1 MIYRLSIFL
10 NLFSIGCV
18 TVLNETPDWTVNRPV
33 SENSW
38 IGVGYC
44 DESVE
49 GYREIARTHAFQEI
63 ASQITIDIESSF
75 TNIVTESNLDIY
87 QFSEFIIESRVG
99 ISLPEVQILDTYTI
113 DRKFSILAELRKKDY
128 YNNIKLKKQKAINLA
143 TDYIIQAAESFSF
156 ESFKYLSSALEE
168 IKPFFD
174 LPLQTE
180 IPPGSGEKINIT
192 SKIFILADDLKNRL
206 ILITSID
213 EISTTI
219 GIKKDY
225 EIEITCLDKISK
237 HPISYFPLAAKMGN
251 NIITKQSTTDQD
263 GIAVFNLFK
272 VTDRVSTQYIEISP
286 DFSSLNNTLYLSN
299 SPSIKIKVNA
309 RPPMIFFEYEELN
322 LGKPVT
328 SSFIASQMKEL
339 LVQTYSAEFT
349 NEKSISD
356 FIFITS
362 FHTKAKIDHQNSY
375 GLFQAYADGTII
387 IFDST
392 TNTEIY
398 QKSINNIMGSDFFT
412 IDGAGR
418 NALLKSAKKI
428 KSESF
433 QEILTNLDDYSI
445 NRTGE
450 EK

>member
-1 MIYRLSIFL
+1 M
-10 NLFSIGCV
+10 
-18 TVLNETPDWTVNRPV
+18 
-33 SENSW
+33 
-38 IGVGYC
+38 
-44 DESVE
+44 
-49 GYREIARTHAFQEI
+49 
-63 ASQITIDIESSF
+63 
-75 TNIVTESNLDIY
+75 
-87 QFSEFIIESRVG
+87 
-99 ISLPEVQILDTYTI
+99 
-113 DRKFSILAELRKKDY
+113 
-128 YNNIKLKKQKAINLA
+128 
-143 TDYIIQAAESFSF
+143 
-156 ESFKYLSSALEE
+156 
-168 IKPFFD
+168 
-174 LPLQTE
+174 
-180 IPPGSGEKINIT
+180 
-192 SKIFILADDLKNRL
+192 ADDLKNRL